1 MIFIIYFT
9 SNNFIFLFASKL
21 FNLLSLSKITTVKI
35 TYKIIKMLVIVYLYQ
50 LKIDYVFDG
59 LSGQFLYKIQKEST
73 IHKTNL
79 LISKNVFINIF
90 LERVKIIIKKTN
102 LFLKN
107 GFYFSGCPNNGIIC
121 DSLDKFSNDN
131 DGYSDI
137 VSFRLTNS
145 NQNKDNLK

>member
-21 FNLLSLSKITTVKI
+21 FNLISLSKITTVKI

-107 GFYFSGCPNNGIIC
+107 GF
-121 DSLDKFSNDN
+121 
-131 DGYSDI
+131 
-137 VSFRLTNS
+137 
-145 NQNKDNLK
+145 